1 MPKPTPLSCL
11 LAAASLSMVFAAP
24 VLADSQAA
32 EAHARAMND
41 IAATPPQ
48 EAGPGQG
55 PGSEPYDPLQ
65 SQINAM
71 VGLAQVQEHDAN
83 EFAKLQADPRYQAY
97 LQGGWEYFDG
107 RPGAAPGD
115 YCTAVFWRK
124 EGFIILSGPGDNYD
138 GAMLMF
144 AGDAVPTPSKLK
156 MVRATLT
163 QTSAS
168 PATLMAFNFQKNPAH
183 PGIGTIAFAVPS
195 AAALMGGM
203 EERND
208 FAVSLG
214 GKEVFRLG
222 WHDGLA
228 ARDKWAECVEKR
240 R

>member
-1 MPKPTPLSCL
+1 
-11 LAAASLSMVFAAP
+11 
-24 VLADSQAA
+24 
-32 EAHARAMND
+32 MND

-48 EAGPGQG
+48 DGGPGQG
-55 PGSEPYDPLQ
+55 PAGEPYDPLQ
-65 SQINAM
+65 SRINVM
-71 VGLAQVQEHDAN
+71 VGMAQVQEHNAS
-83 EFAKLQADPRYQAY
+83 EFAKLQKDPRYQTY
-97 LQGGWEYFDG
+97 LNGGWEYFDG

-124 EGFIILSGPGDNYD
+124 EGFIILSGPGDNYE

-163 QTSAS
+163 QTSAT
-168 PATLMAFNFQKNPAH
+168 PATLMAFNFQKNPEN

-195 AAALMGGM
+195 AVALMGGM

-208 FAVSLG
+208 FAVSIG

-228 ARDKWAECVEKR
+228 AREKWAECVGR
-240 R
+240 RETRR